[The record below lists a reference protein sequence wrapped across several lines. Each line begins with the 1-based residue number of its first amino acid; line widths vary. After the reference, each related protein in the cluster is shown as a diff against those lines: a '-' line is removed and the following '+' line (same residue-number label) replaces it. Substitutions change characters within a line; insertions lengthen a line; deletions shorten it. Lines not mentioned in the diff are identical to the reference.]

1 MASISDRFQAVVDT
15 LGTHIP
21 WRPGLIILALILL
34 VTWFWYTPTGL
45 LGKADAVGYAV
56 CHRIDARSFH
66 LGDRQ
71 IPVCARCSGQY
82 LGAMLSLGYLFLR
95 RPRRTVN
102 PTWLILG
109 VLILFGLAYAI
120 DGFNSYLHLLPN
132 FSRFYLYEP
141 SNSLRLLTGTGLGI
155 GMGVML
161 FPAFN
166 QTAWKTQDRRPV
178 LSGFWEFS
186 LLLLLA
192 ILVDFLVLSENP
204 LILYPLALVSAAGV
218 LVLLT
223 LVYTMV
229 VLMVLKQEN
238 RMVGWLDLV
247 YPLLAGFIIALT
259 QIAALDLARFLLT
272 GTWSGFHF
280 S

>member
-1 MASISDRFQAVVDT
+1 MASIPEQFKAVVSN
-15 LGTHIP
+15 LAVRLP
-21 WRPGLIILALILL
+21 WRQMLVLTALIILGL
-34 VTWFWYTPTGL
+34 WMGYTPAGL

-95 RPRRTVN
+95 RPRRTGT
-102 PTWLILG
+102 PAWPILG
-109 VLILFGLAYAI
+109 VLILFALAYAI

-132 FSRFYLYEP
+132 LSRFYIYEP
-141 SNSLRLLTGTGLGI
+141 ANPLRLLTGTGLGI

-166 QTAWKTQDRRPV
+166 QTVWKMHDRRPV
-178 LSGFWEFS
+178 LNGIGELA
-186 LLLLLA
+186 LLLVLA
-192 ILVDFLVLSENP
+192 LLVDFLVLSENP

-218 LVLLT
+218 VVLLT

-229 VLMVLKQEN
+229 VVMVFKQEN
-238 RMVGWLDLV
+238 RMAGWRDLL

-259 QIAALDLARFLLT
+259 QIAVLDLVRFLLT

-280 S
+280 G